1 MQMLNTM
8 RYKEGFNKQQTTLM
22 PKCLDEYIP
31 QDHMCRVIHAFTQ
44 NLDMNKLGYKYAQTN
59 TTGNKPY
66 NPKMMLNLYIYG
78 YLHRIRSSRRLQAET
93 TKNLEVMWLTDEL
106 TPDDKTIA
114 NFRSD
119 NAIALKQTFRTFTL
133 ILNGLD
139 LYSKEL
145 VATDG
150 VKFRANN
157 SRKNNHNPTT
167 IKTKIANIDKQI
179 NEHLNAIEK
188 NDQQENKEEKKNQL
202 NTEQR
207 QDLIKKLKDKKVDFE
222 KLLTQ
227 VEKDGEISTVD
238 PDARMMHSG
247 GDNRSLDVCYNTIT
261 TTDAKHKLIVD
272 FKVTNQPNDSG
283 SLHTMSEKAKEVM
296 GVETFTNLA
305 DKGFYDGADI
315 AACEADG
322 VSCLV
327 ANPKTSGPKKG
338 VEFGHERFV
347 YNKELDCYVCPC
359 EKRLLFK
366 RMDKYNGVMCRAYEN
381 YAVCRVCL
389 RWSECT
395 KGRCRKIMRYP
406 HADVL
411 AVVDVR
417 TKNGKEV
424 YSRRREIVEHPFGVV
439 KVVWGFKQFLCR
451 GLVKVTGET
460 ALAFLAYNFRRVFNI
475 FGADGAGLVV
485 LLGC

>member
-1 MQMLNTM
+1 
-8 RYKEGFNKQQTTLM
+8 
-22 PKCLDEYIP
+22 
-31 QDHMCRVIHAFTQ
+31 
-44 NLDMNKLGYKYAQTN
+44 MNQLGYKYAQPN

-93 TKNLEVMWLTDEL
+93 AKNLEVMWLTDEQ

-119 NAIALKQTFRTFTL
+119 NATALKQTFRAFTL
-133 ILNGLD
+133 MINNFD

-145 VATDG
+145 VATDS

-157 SRKNNHNPTT
+157 SRKNNHNTTT
-167 IKTKIANIDKQI
+167 IKTKIAHIDKQI
-179 NEHLNAIEK
+179 TEHLNAIEK
-188 NDQQENKEEKKNQL
+188 NDQQENQQKEEKQIL

-207 QDLIKKLKDKKVDFE
+207 QELLKNLNDKKVDFE

-238 PDARMMHSG
+238 SDARMMHSG
-247 GDNRSLDVCYNTIT
+247 GDNRHLDMCYNVIT

-272 FKVTNQPNDSG
+272 FEVTNQPNDSG
-283 SLHTMSEKAKEVM
+283 SLHTMSKKAKEVM

-327 ANPKTSGPKKG
+327 AKPKTSGPKKG
-338 VEFGHERFV
+338 VEFSHERFV
-347 YNKELDCYVCPC
+347 YSKELDCYVCPC
-359 EKRLLFK
+359 GKQLLFK

-381 YAVCRVCL
+381 YAACRVCL
-389 RWSECT
+389 RRVECT
-395 KGRCRKIMRYP
+395 KGRCRKIVRYP
-406 HADVL
+406 FADVL
-411 AVVDVR
+411 DVVDVR
-417 TKNGKEV
+417 TKKGKEL
-424 YSRRREIVEHPFGVV
+424 YSKRREIVEHPFGVV
-439 KVVWGFKQFLCR
+439 KVVWGFKAFLCR
-451 GLVKVTGET
+451 GLVKVAGET
-460 ALAFLAYNFRRVFNI
+460 ALAFLAYNFRRVFNV
-475 FGADGAGLVV
+475 FSADRVNLAV